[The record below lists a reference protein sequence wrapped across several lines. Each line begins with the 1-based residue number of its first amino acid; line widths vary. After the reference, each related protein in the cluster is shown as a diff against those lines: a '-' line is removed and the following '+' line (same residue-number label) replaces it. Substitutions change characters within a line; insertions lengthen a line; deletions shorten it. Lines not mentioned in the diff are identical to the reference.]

1 MIARTHKY
9 IYAHPHTDPDTRSEV
24 PTTGELQQVSDETRH
39 ITFYFLS
46 RCVVLHPTAQEQIHV
61 GYRSYI

>member
-39 ITFYFLS
+39 ITFSQS
-46 RCVVLHPTAQEQIHV
+46 RCVVLLPTAQEQIHV